1 MPDFNLSAEIA
12 LQLAKNSIA
21 SLKKDIQKAFN
32 NIAADVDVDA
42 SLNKAQKAAYKKVI
56 TIPAILDF
64 NKANTDIAN
73 IEKKIKPIKIKVE
86 LDKAFMK
93 KNFSQKAFQEYVDN
107 LGIKPTLKIGV
118 EFDKESQKALN
129 KLSLLK
135 KAEAV
140 VQREAL
146 KQQNAE
152 KAKAQRKAEAEEK
165 AASKRR
171 ANEAALK
178 FDLGGFDALGNEL
191 GKQAKGIRDFT
202 DLIEILAEESDQ
214 LNKSLKNT
222 AAQATFFQ
230 NASKGVKNII
240 ASIGGGDEKQGIVNL
255 TNRFQGLT
263 GEAKNNLVSA
273 VKIVFRA
280 VSDIEDQ
287 EARLARTLNTVGKD
301 VSIASVEISKLKNAK
316 QTIVDLFNT
325 FDAVDP
331 SVFSTRIK
339 SATRDATE
347 STGNLIRNL
356 TTDISR
362 YNDLIN
368 TLESYKK
375 RVQFG
380 GSDQAKGVIQ
390 SQIDLVK
397 NLRGQNKSV
406 RDIKADDQFQINSA
420 TLKALGF
427 VDITFGRI
435 ENTFSSLRRKAGGD
449 IGQSIFG
456 NILDVSKKVDDVV
469 ASSLVKIRDLRSNL
483 SGQDAVKVSQDIR
496 GQAGEEINALF
507 NRVEKLNQAYAQLQ
521 SIQNNFNAA
530 GFTQSANAVEE
541 LKTRLIDAGNAGER
555 LDVIVANVD
564 RDLAKINIDKGIENR
579 VNNVI
584 RQIERMKITLG
595 READGDITGV
605 VGKIEKLKGELQT
618 ALTNKSQPLTFD
630 SLDQISTKGIFDI
643 RQGEKVNRFVENTAH
658 KLRLLGDA
666 QDDLAVEAKYDIWA
680 TNFEKEARKVVA
692 STGSVT
698 AQINK
703 LKVLSDQT
711 FVSARIDADGG
722 FFGTV
727 SKAAGLAAKR
737 LGAFLILAQG
747 LYGIQAQITQ
757 SIRDAVV
764 IDKEFVK
771 LDQVIT
777 GGLGGAKLEVANK
790 NLKDLKV
797 QILGLGS
804 SLGVLTTEVAQS
816 AQVLA
821 QAGLAGK
828 ELKTI
833 LDVVTKS
840 QLGPS
845 FASSNETSEAAIA
858 IMQQFNL
865 TAKQTADALGGVNRL
880 SARYAVEAG
889 GITEAVRRAG
899 GVFSTAGGSI
909 DEFAAAFTI
918 VKEQTREADES
929 IATALRNMT
938 QRIQR
943 SRVQQ
948 YLKDTLNID
957 LVDQGKFI
965 GFTDAITKI
974 GDAIKRAGIDENSP
988 LFSEIREKLAGTL
1001 QAGRITPLL
1010 QNYEELIDKAEEF
1023 RKGSKSIEEDTAKAF
1038 GSIENKLLRAKNAV
1052 TELFAALG
1060 QNEVLKFLIEG
1071 FTQITITVTNML
1083 KAINTLPG
1091 AILAVAAAFKAIGPA
1106 KGILQAIGSQFVPRA
1121 LNFATKR
1128 NSGGLIPGGGPN
1140 KDSVLS
1146 YLTKG
1151 EYVIQRPAVDALG
1164 KDFFDQAN
1172 KGILPRNKGGII
1184 PGFNTGGLSG
1194 GGGFLSLFSD
1204 AFTKIAKKLLGF
1216 GDIVE
1221 KTTQEI
1227 ATGVNLPQ
1235 VFSDAIKPR
1244 SSAIDINPT
1253 SYKRDISLGIIK
1265 GIKEAGAFK
1274 DTSGDKNLPVF
1285 GKPELPSNIM
1295 DGIIADALKSPKT
1308 NIIKDIP
1315 YKGNSQQLRN
1325 LSKDA
1330 GIDIPESL
1338 FKKLFKGVTVVDKGE
1353 LKGLGSFNK
1362 RDKVAKF
1369 TEGSILDPRI
1379 VSHEIG
1385 HGLEPII
1392 TGKLKSVVDL
1402 ISSGPLGDRT
1412 RGRMD
1417 RSGNYGASGSAGY
1430 EKKYQSEIIGDI
1442 FKYATASKSGTK
1454 VGGEKETQL
1463 LNLFTNLLKKQTG
1476 IVVGAR
1482 SKQPSDVGLE
1492 LSGILNDLKLS
1503 TTERALGAGVRL
1515 PGSLNQPLN
1524 EKSQNLIDLRN
1535 NRDIRNSSSSPN
1547 FIDIIKRQGGF
1558 KGSSGS
1564 KGPLG
1569 GGFPNFSKAGT
1580 SISGFTSSLL
1590 TSKKSLAIFGG
1601 SLVAIAATV
1610 ASLDGEF
1617 GQLASA
1623 IAISVSTMLAA
1634 SKTGSFLNTAR
1645 DSVSSTFGIGDFG
1658 AKSKRG
1664 IINRVSSAKNSGG
1677 VASALTL
1684 AKELAAGVGKKNL
1697 NPSKYVGAVDP
1708 SIIAAANAR
1717 KFSGAKSTI
1726 DLIKSQGPAAAT
1738 KATATASAANL
1749 AKFGKNLNLW
1759 AIGVGVATGIITHF
1773 ADATERAGIAA
1784 LENAKNQD
1792 DAVKASASIRRGKIV
1807 KGGASVL
1814 GGTAAGALTGASIG
1828 SFVPVIGTTVGAIL
1842 GGIGGFFLSGGGRS
1856 SIFKSIKA
1864 KLSSITKPLES
1875 FFEAMGDAIS
1885 NAFDK
1890 IGDSIY
1896 VALNGFEALVAD
1908 KASAAL
1914 SGRQNFTKNRLQ
1926 RVNTR
1931 GGGAGNGLN
1940 NAELS
1945 DTLATLQV
1953 SQGVIQKAGGVD
1965 KLNVDQNSKIKED
1978 LQKVSEI
1985 YTALPE
1991 SERAKILDAAKRS
2004 GIDLTKLF
2012 TEMDL
2017 SILDAKVQASA
2028 AFESMSQFL
2037 AQMKQTVDLTSARLS
2052 GFEAG
2057 LSQITDPSS
2066 KGFVPDQ
2073 FFDIIGKGFDPKK
2086 LGLNQ
2091 FEAQMAKLNAQ
2102 VNAFDPNLSKAV
2114 GFQVRGQQAARG
2126 LQGAVASDA
2135 IKNINFQTEG
2145 NKENALQEVLSNAFD
2160 AATGGDD
2167 ALNAQFDKFIE
2178 SKIESLG
2185 DAFGNNQVLGSKVN
2199 EMLEEFAGS
2208 LDQGA
2213 LDQVKRLNDINKSYY
2228 NSYLSLMQERLNK
2241 EKEITDLVSSNID
2254 KGKSRFDIQNKSRG
2268 LTGDKLLDVQR
2279 NQASIIDNAKKSSL
2293 LRGTGI
2299 NPNASPQQLGQAL
2312 VQSQVRGRGFQA
2324 AGNAEGQ
2331 AAEEA
2336 LQSKLIETL
2345 KYAASGGETATIAM
2359 QAFDRAAE
2367 KAASSSK
2374 FLTDTLLGTD
2384 EQIIDTYKGIAAFQQ
2399 IRSAGSTDQ
2408 ARAIAATMSEGQRS
2422 ALNSYLGQNQ
2432 DARQTVEDKLGFG
2445 SSIVG
2450 SREAQAV
2457 DANLANQQ
2465 GANDALIKSLQ
2476 DQVGVLNGSSED
2488 LKKFYAAQFQNA
2500 MTVVNAANESAKNL
2514 VNQIGS
2520 LPNVISHEG
2529 NITVTLVGAEALA
2542 KMNESMKAFVDQQI
2556 SHAFMNLEKENQ
2568 GIKLPTGTGLLLGP
2582 LAGVGNLL

>member
-1 MPDFNLSAEIA
+1 MADFNLSAEIA
-12 LQLAKNSIA
+12 LQLAQNSIA
-21 SLKKDIQKAFN
+21 SLKKDIQKAFS
-32 NIAADVDVDA
+32 NIAADVDADA
-42 SLNKAQKAAYKKVI
+42 SLTKVQKAAYKKAI
-56 TIPAILDF
+56 TIPAVFDF
-64 NKANTDIAN
+64 TKANADVEK

-86 LDKAFMK
+86 IDKAFMK
-93 KNFSQKAFQEYVDN
+93 KNFTPKAFQEYVDN
-107 LGIKPTLKIGV
+107 LGLKPTLKIGV
-118 EFDKESQKALN
+118 EFDKDAQKALN

-140 VQREAL
+140 VQKDAL

-152 KAKAQRKAEAEEK
+152 KAKAQKKAEAEER
-165 AASKRR
+165 AASKKR
-171 ANEAALK
+171 AKEADLK
-178 FDLGGFDALGNEL
+178 FDLGGFDALGDKL
-191 GKQAKGIRDFT
+191 GREAKAIRDFT
-202 DLIEILAEESDQ
+202 DLIEILADESDQ

-222 AAQATFFQ
+222 SAQATFFQ

-240 ASIGGGDEKQGIVNL
+240 ASLGQGDEKQGIVNL
-255 TNRFQGLT
+255 ANRFQGLD
-263 GEAKNNLVSA
+263 GQAKSNLVSA
-273 VKIVFRA
+273 VKIMFRA

-287 EARLARTLNTVGKD
+287 EARLARTLTAVGKD
-301 VSIASVEISKLKNAK
+301 AAIATAEISKLNSAK
-316 QTIVDLFNT
+316 QTIVDLFHT

-331 SVFSTRIK
+331 SIFSTKIK

-347 STGNLIRNL
+347 STGNLIRSL

-375 RVQFG
+375 RVEFSG
-380 GSDQAKGVIQ
+380 GSSQAKGVIQ
-390 SQIDLVK
+390 NQIDLVK
-397 NLRGQNKSV
+397 NLRGQDKSV

-456 NILDVSKKVDDVV
+456 NILGVSKQVDKVV
-469 ASSLVKIRDLRSNL
+469 ADSLIKIRDLRSNL
-483 SGQDAVKVSQDIR
+483 SGQDAVKVSQDVR
-496 GQAGEEINALF
+496 GQAGEQINALF

-521 SIQNNFNAA
+521 SIQNNFSAA
-530 GFTQSANAVEE
+530 GFTQSSAAIEE
-541 LKTRLIDAGNAGER
+541 LKKNLVDAGTAGER
-555 LDVIVANVD
+555 LDVIAANVD

-605 VGKIEKLKGELQT
+605 VGKIEKLKNELQT
-618 ALTNKSQPLTFD
+618 ALKNKSQPLTFD
-630 SLDQISTKGIFDI
+630 SLDQVSTKGIFDI

-698 AQINK
+698 SQINK

-711 FVSARIDADGG
+711 FVNARIDADGG

-790 NLKDLKV
+790 NLKDLKT

-943 SRVQQ
+943 SKVQQ

-957 LVDQGKFI
+957 VVEEGKFI
-965 GFTDAITKI
+965 GFTNAITKI
-974 GDAIKRAGIDENSP
+974 GEAIKKAGIDENSP

-1010 QNYEELIDKAEEF
+1010 QNYEELIGKAEEF
-1023 RKGSKSIEEDTAKAF
+1023 RAGSKSIEEDTAKAF

-1052 TELFAALG
+1052 TELFTELG
-1060 QNEVLKFLIEG
+1060 QNEFLKFLIEG
-1071 FTQITITVTNML
+1071 FTQLTIAVTNML

-1091 AILAVAAAFKAIGPA
+1091 AILGVAAAFKAIGPA

-1128 NSGGLIPGGGPN
+1128 NSGGLIPGSGPN

-1151 EYVIQRPAVDALG
+1151 EYVIKRDSVNKYG
-1164 KDFFDQAN
+1164 KGFFDEINNGTLA
-1172 KGILPRNKGGII
+1172 RNKGGII
-1184 PGFNTGGLSG
+1184 PGFNQGGLSEKIREVQGKIAVKTKEVASLGSLATKELINELASLRSSLLELIKQQTGLKTSLDNSTKVYDTSKVNTGAG
-1194 GGGFLSLFSD
+1194 GPNDAYASFRRKKPVQPNAIIEKIRSQRPLIEPIKRDKSENAIDLRETYYAHSAQLSASYEGSDSDAKDHDLKLARELAARKKARITKAAANNTKSNLLQEDYSSRELILDDQDFSD
-1204 AFTKIAKKLLGF
+1204 A
-1216 GDIVE
+1216 
-1221 KTTQEI
+1221 
-1227 ATGVNLPQ
+1227 
-1235 VFSDAIKPR
+1235 
-1244 SSAIDINPT
+1244 
-1253 SYKRDISLGIIK
+1253 
-1265 GIKEAGAFK
+1265 GIKAAKAEK
-1274 DTSGDKNLPVF
+1274 R
-1285 GKPELPSNIM
+1285 
-1295 DGIIADALKSPKT
+1295 
-1308 NIIKDIP
+1308 
-1315 YKGNSQQLRN
+1315 QLRN
-1325 LSKDA
+1325 Q
-1330 GIDIPESL
+1330 
-1338 FKKLFKGVTVVDKGE
+1338 KLFQRSTKAGNPRGFVGPAA
-1353 LKGLGSFNK
+1353 GSRSIKETFSG
-1362 RDKVAKF
+1362 DIGDHSSAKSTF
-1369 TEGSILDPRI
+1369 FDNTIP
-1379 VSHEIG
+1379 
-1385 HGLEPII
+1385 
-1392 TGKLKSVVDL
+1392 TNKLKS
-1402 ISSGPLGDRT
+1402 ISS
-1412 RGRMD
+1412 
-1417 RSGNYGASGSAGY
+1417 
-1430 EKKYQSEIIGDI
+1430 
-1442 FKYATASKSGTK
+1442 
-1454 VGGEKETQL
+1454 
-1463 LNLFTNLLKKQTG
+1463 
-1476 IVVGAR
+1476 
-1482 SKQPSDVGLE
+1482 
-1492 LSGILNDLKLS
+1492 
-1503 TTERALGAGVRL
+1503 
-1515 PGSLNQPLN
+1515 
-1524 EKSQNLIDLRN
+1524 
-1535 NRDIRNSSSSPN
+1535 
-1547 FIDIIKRQGGF
+1547 GGF
-1558 KGSSGS
+1558 KGPNRP

-1569 GGFPNFSKAGT
+1569 GGLPNFSKAGT
-1580 SISGFTSSLL
+1580 SISGFTSGLL

-1610 ASLDGEF
+1610 AGLQGEF

-1623 IAISVSTMLAA
+1623 IAVSVSTMTAF
-1634 SKTGSFLNTAR
+1634 SSSGSLLT
-1645 DSVSSTFGIGDFG
+1645 G
-1658 AKSKRG
+1658 AKKTIG
-1664 IINRVSSAKNSGG
+1664 KVGGFGKFGKIAG
-1677 VASALTL
+1677 VASGSLDAKTLGRNAVAGRALKIADPLARRDFIRNSGARLARAQGVQSL
-1684 AKELAAGVGKKNL
+1684 AKDALSL
-1697 NPSKYVGAVDP
+1697 NPNAAKQTASTISAIRTGGAV
-1708 SIIAAANAR
+1708 
-1717 KFSGAKSTI
+1717 SGSSALST
-1726 DLIKSQGPAAAT
+1726 
-1738 KATATASAANL
+1738 SAGL

-1759 AIGVGVATGIITHF
+1759 AIGIGVATGIITHF

-1784 LENAKNQD
+1784 LENAQNQE

-1807 KGGASVL
+1807 KQGASVL

-1828 SFVPVIGTTVGAIL
+1828 SFVPIIGTTVGAIL

-1856 SIFKSIKA
+1856 SIFKSIKD
-1864 KLSSITKPLES
+1864 KLSNVIKPLES
-1875 FFEAMGDAIS
+1875 FFQFMGETIS
-1885 NAFDK
+1885 NTFDK
-1890 IGDSIY
+1890 VGDSLY

-1914 SGRQNFTKNRLQ
+1914 SGRQNFTRNRLQ

-1940 NAELS
+1940 NAEIA
-1945 DTLATLQV
+1945 DTLTTLQV
-1953 SQGVIQKAGGVD
+1953 SQGVINKAGSVD
-1965 KLNVDQNSKIKED
+1965 KLSVDQNSKIKED

-1991 SERAKILDAAKRS
+1991 EERAKILDAAKRS
-2004 GIDLTKLF
+2004 GLDLQKLF
-2012 TEMDL
+2012 AEMDVSL
-2017 SILDAKVQASA
+2017 LDAKVQASA

-2073 FFDIIGKGFDPKK
+2073 LFDIIAKGFDPKQ

-2091 FEAQMAKLNAQ
+2091 FENQIAKLNAQ
-2102 VNAFDPNLSKAV
+2102 VNKFDPNLGKAV
-2114 GFQVRGQQAARG
+2114 DFQVGGQRAARG

-2145 NKENALQEVLSNAFD
+2145 NKENALQSVLSDAFD
-2160 AATGGDD
+2160 AATGGND
-2167 ALNAQFDKFIE
+2167 ALNSVFDKFIE
-2178 SKIESLG
+2178 SKIENLG
-2185 DAFGNNQVLGSKVN
+2185 DAFGNNAVLSSKVN
-2199 EMLEEFAGS
+2199 EMLGEFANS
-2208 LDQGA
+2208 LDVGA
-2213 LDQVKRLNDINKSYY
+2213 LDQVKRLNDINKSFYS
-2228 NSYLSLMQERLNK
+2228 SYLSLMQERLNK
-2241 EKEITDLVSSNID
+2241 EKEITDLVLSNVD
-2254 KGKSRFDIQNKSRG
+2254 KGKSRFDIQNKAQG
-2268 LTGDKLLDVQR
+2268 LTGDKLFAAQS
-2279 NQASIIDNAKKSSL
+2279 NQAAIIDSAKKSTI

-2345 KYAASGGETATIAM
+2345 KYAASGGETASIAM

-2367 KAASSSK
+2367 KAANSSK

-2384 EQIIDTYKGIAAFQQ
+2384 AQIIDTYKGIAAFQAV
-2399 IRSAGSTDQ
+2399 RAAGSPNE
-2408 ARAIAATMSEGQRS
+2408 ARALVATMSEGQRS

-2432 DARQTVEDKLGFG
+2432 EARQTVEDKLGFG

-2450 SREAQAV
+2450 SKEAQAV
-2457 DANLANQQ
+2457 DANFANQQ

-2529 NITVTLVGAEALA
+2529 NITVTLVGADAL
-2542 KMNESMKAFVDQQI
+2542 KQMNEGIKALVDQQI
-2556 SHAFMNLEKENQ
+2556 NHAFLNLKKENE
-2568 GIKLPTGTGLLLGP
+2568 GISIPALVLTGGA
-2582 LAGVGNLL
+2582 AGILK